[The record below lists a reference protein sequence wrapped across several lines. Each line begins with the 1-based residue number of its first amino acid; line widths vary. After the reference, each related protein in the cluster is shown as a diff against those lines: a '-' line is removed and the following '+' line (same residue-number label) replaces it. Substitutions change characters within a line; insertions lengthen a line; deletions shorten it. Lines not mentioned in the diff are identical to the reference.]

1 MLDLITAP
9 YYSFAFSLEN
19 EQGYWHTSRELFD
32 LRRSSENCSTLPE
45 IELLL
50 SVRSC
55 NSLVTPRHQITY
67 SSIKIKASRV
77 DGQIGL

>member
-45 IELLL
+45 IELFLYFRWDHATPLL
-50 SVRSC
+50 
-55 NSLVTPRHQITY
+55 HQDIRLLTV
-67 SSIKIKASRV
+67 ASKLKQAV
-77 DGQIGL
+77 

>member
-32 LRRSSENCSTLPE
+32 LRRSRENCSTLPE
-45 IELLL
+45 IELFLYFQWDHATPLL
-50 SVRSC
+50 
-55 NSLVTPRHQITY
+55 HQGIRLLTV
-67 SSIKIKASRV
+67 ASRWKQAV
-77 DGQIGL
+77 